1 MGIAELIV
9 SLMIIIGMMLASFC
23 VLCLIFVIFML
34 AATIFFAIG
43 EGLIFCFEAIEE
55 SKIYKKIENCF
66 YNDQISK
73 FDFNFTQYKKRVFK
87 VMYIVLYILAVVIVI
102 YAFYKLINSVD
113 FKLIFEK
120 LKR

>member
-23 VLCLIFVIFML
+23 ILCLIFIIFML
-34 AATIFFAIG
+34 VATIFFVIG
-43 EGLIFCFEAIEE
+43 EGLKFCFEAIEE